1 MEYAKDE
8 VFQIRYNTKLN
19 KIGEIQENWT
29 SKMWEKI
36 KAHKL
41 FTTTIAVLSV
51 FTMIN
56 IVMIWSFMKI
66 LQNI

>member
-19 KIGEIQENWT
+19 KIGEIPENWT